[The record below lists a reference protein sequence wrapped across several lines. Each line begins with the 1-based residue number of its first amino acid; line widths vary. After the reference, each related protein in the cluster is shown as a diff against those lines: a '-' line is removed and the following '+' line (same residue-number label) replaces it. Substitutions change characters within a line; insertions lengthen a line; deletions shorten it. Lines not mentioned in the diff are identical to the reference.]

1 MAEGMAD
8 ALREAA
14 QQAERLYELQTKQ
27 SGAMM
32 EEIRAHGVTL
42 GALVVD
48 LAVIKERT
56 SDLPELKRRVDALER
71 SDSKKEGMGAT
82 AVMAIQG
89 GWAVAIPTLIGIAIG
104 LWIDRTWPS
113 HYSWALMFLIIG
125 LAVGCINAAYWVRKV
140 RSKIIEDDE

>member
-1 MAEGMAD
+1 MIDEGRGEPMAEGMAD

-14 QQAERLYELQTKQ
+14 QQAERLYELQKGQ

-89 GWAVAIPTLIGIAIG
+89 GWAVAI
-104 LWIDRTWPS
+104 
-113 HYSWALMFLIIG
+113 FLAMHFIK
-125 LAVGCINAAYWVRKV
+125 W
-140 RSKIIEDDE
+140 